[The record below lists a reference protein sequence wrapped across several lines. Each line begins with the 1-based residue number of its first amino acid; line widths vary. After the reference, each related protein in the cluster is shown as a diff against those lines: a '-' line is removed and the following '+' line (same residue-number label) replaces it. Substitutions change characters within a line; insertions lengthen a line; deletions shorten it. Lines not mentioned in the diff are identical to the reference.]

1 MREEKFDF
9 DDIVIRPAIVSE
21 IESRSEIT
29 IRDKNGFLNL
39 FTAPMD
45 TVVDLSNY
53 KIFLENGI
61 RVVLPR
67 TISELDLP
75 YDENSEYLWFSYSLQ
90 DIDELFLCE
99 IKNSEKINSRAEF
112 IQNHIVK
119 NKLHILI
126 DVANGH
132 MKKLHDQVE
141 SLKKKYGDNLQLM
154 VGNIANPLTYSLL
167 SELGADYIRV
177 TIGNGSGCLTSEK
190 TSISYPSAS
199 LIQECYD
206 ISCTLNTPAKI
217 IMDGGLKEERDFIKS
232 FNLGAD
238 FCMSG
243 GVFNKSLESCADT
256 YLENENHGSWK
267 TPGQKINQYNEQI
280 KTQFHFGTKF
290 YKLFRGMST
299 KEVQKSMGKEE
310 LKTSEGIVKLNPVKY
325 TLSGW
330 IDNFESYLKSAM
342 SYTNCRTLND
352 FIGLNKHV
360 FITQNAFKRF
370 NK

>member
-1 MREEKFDF
+1 MKEEKFDF
-9 DDIVIRPAIVSE
+9 DDIVIKPAIVSD
-21 IESRSEIT
+21 IESRNEIT

-39 FTAPMD
+39 FAAPMD
-45 TVVDLSNY
+45 TVVDLTNY
-53 KIFLENGI
+53 KIFLNNGI

-67 TISELDLP
+67 TIPESELP
-75 YDENSEYLWFSYSLQ
+75 YNENSEYLWFSYSLKE
-90 DIDELFLCE
+90 IDEFFLSE
-99 IKNSEKINSRAEF
+99 IQNSKKQNSRSVF
-112 IQNHIVK
+112 IQKFLSN

-132 MKKLHDQVE
+132 MKKLHDQVI
-141 SLKKKYGDNLQLM
+141 SLKNKYGDKIQLM
-154 VGNIANPLTYSLL
+154 VGNIANPQTYKLL

-206 ISCTLNTPAKI
+206 ISCTLDNPAKI
-217 IMDGGLKEERDFIKS
+217 IMDGGLREERDFIKS

-256 YLENENHGSWK
+256 YLENKNHSSWK
-267 TPGQKINQYNEQI
+267 TPGKKVNQYDENI
-280 KTQFHFGTKF
+280 KIQFHFGTNF

-299 KEVQKSMGKEE
+299 KEVQKAMGKEI

-325 TLSGW
+325 TLAGW
-330 IDNFESYLKSAM
+330 VENFESYLKSAM
-342 SYTNCRTLND
+342 SYTNCKTID
-352 FIGLNKHV
+352 KFIGINKHV